1 MIVTTDPV
9 CFRRENVLLQEWW
22 LLSDGTDI
30 DGPEGA
36 IMQILSEQP
45 RCQSCGA
52 AVPMDRLAPGHGAPI
67 SLSPELWHHTGL
79 AVWRAANACTPEAG
93 CKQQA
98 LRIFLV
104 AARLLSQTP
113 QDSPCIY
120 SPIQQDASVA
130 EALLGLLA
138 PRSREDETEQNL
150 KIRPTEGA
158 GGTSRLNVE
167 RAMGAAVGR
176 ALAAVR
182 LAAAARTNIA
192 SCTDRC
198 AGTSALEE
206 GTETKTEEGG
216 MTGVCRAYIA
226 CCRNVCY
233 ARPVP
238 CVRRNHTRQRIPTD
252 AQRTEMY
259 LYRKWM
265 YVAREM
271 ML

>member
-1 MIVTTDPV
+1 MIITTDPV

-30 DGPEGA
+30 DEPEGA
-36 IMQILSEQP
+36 IMQILEP
-45 RCQSCGA
+45 DRCQRCGA
-52 AVPMDRLAPGHGAPI
+52 ANPMDRLFPEHGAPI

-104 AARLLSQTP
+104 AARLLPRTRQG
-113 QDSPCIY
+113 SPCIY

-130 EALLGLLA
+130 EALLGLLV
-138 PRSREDETEQNL
+138 PRNREEETEQNL
-150 KIRPTEGA
+150 KGMPTVGA
-158 GGTSRLNVE
+158 GGTSRLNAE

-182 LAAAARTNIA
+182 LAGAARTNIA

-198 AGTSALEE
+198 AGTSAPEE
-206 GTETKTEEGG
+206 GTETKTEEGS

-226 CCRNVCY
+226 CCHNVCY

-238 CVRRNHTRQRIPTD
+238 YVRRNHTRQRVLTD
-252 AQRTEMY
+252 AERTEMY

-265 YVAREM
+265 YIAREI

>member
-1 MIVTTDPV
+1 
-9 CFRRENVLLQEWW
+9 
-22 LLSDGTDI
+22 
-30 DGPEGA
+30 
-36 IMQILSEQP
+36 MQILEP
-45 RCQSCGA
+45 ARCQRCGA
-52 AVPMDRLAPGHGAPI
+52 AVPMDRLAPEHGAPI

-104 AARLLSQTP
+104 AARLLPRTRQG
-113 QDSPCIY
+113 SPCIY

-130 EALLGLLA
+130 EALLGLLV
-138 PRSREDETEQNL
+138 PRNREEETEQNL
-150 KIRPTEGA
+150 KGMPTVGA
-158 GGTSRLNVE
+158 GGTSRLNAE

-182 LAAAARTNIA
+182 LAGAARTNIA

-198 AGTSALEE
+198 AGTSAPEE
-206 GTETKTEEGG
+206 GTETKTEEGS

-226 CCRNVCY
+226 CCHNVCY

-238 CVRRNHTRQRIPTD
+238 YVRRNHTRQRVLTD
-252 AQRTEMY
+252 AERTEMY
-259 LYRKWM
+259 LYRNWM
-265 YVAREM
+265 YIAREI